1 MKKFSVDNDIS
12 MAKTIHKDFYTDQ
25 LVYEMSKEN
34 IFSTALHYAGDIEM
48 LPEKGSAF
56 TLILLEG
63 YLDEPLVIV
72 RNKEDQV
79 VCMSNVCTHR

>member
-25 LVYEMSKEN
+25 LVYEMSKEK

-56 TLILLEG
+56 
-63 YLDEPLVIV
+63 
-72 RNKEDQV
+72 Q
-79 VCMSNVCTHR
+79 